1 MPRASNSKG
10 IAEMAALTGLSRDTL
25 RWYEREGLIPHVD
38 RDHNGHRSY
47 DDRAVRMVQ
56 LLVRLRR
63 TGMPVAQ
70 MRRYVE
76 LVIAGESTH
85 PERLKLLQQH
95 RESVRDQL
103 EQLNSDLD
111 VLDHKIGSYQQLM
124 EEKERE

>member
-1 MPRASNSKG
+1 MQRSSENFG
-10 IAEMAALTGLSRDTL
+10 IAEVAALTGLSRDTL

-47 DDRAVRMVQ
+47 DERAVSMVQ

-76 LVIAGESTH
+76 FVVVGEDTH
-85 PERLKLLQQH
+85 PERLELLQRH
-95 RESVRDQL
+95 REAVRQQL
-103 EQLNSDLD
+103 EQLNSDLE
-111 VLDHKIGSYQQLM
+111 VLDHKISNYRHLIEDKEQQ
-124 EEKERE
+124 

>member
-1 MPRASNSKG
+1 MPKASKKRG
-10 IAEMAALTGLSRDTL
+10 IAEMADLTGLSRDTL

-47 DDRAVRMVQ
+47 DDRAVVMVQ

-63 TGMPVAQ
+63 TGMPVAR

-76 LVIAGESTH
+76 LVMAGESTH
-85 PERLKLLQQH
+85 PERLELLRRH
-95 RESVRDQL
+95 RESVRGQLDQL
-103 EQLNSDLD
+103 TSDLD
-111 VLDHKIGSYQQLM
+111 VLDRKIGVYQHLI